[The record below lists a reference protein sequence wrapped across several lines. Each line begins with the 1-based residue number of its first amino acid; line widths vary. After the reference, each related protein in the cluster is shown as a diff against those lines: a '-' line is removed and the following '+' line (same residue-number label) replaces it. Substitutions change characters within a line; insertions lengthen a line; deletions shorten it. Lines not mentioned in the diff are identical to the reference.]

1 MSSSP
6 GAAKRLESA
15 ISICL
20 LIILFL
26 IGLGIL
32 IRQSDA
38 DMSRFGID
46 VSIHEVSP
54 PKQGMAGEEATAL
67 ESFAPASYEASSQV
81 ETYTAENLYEKINGK
96 ADFYLDSGFR
106 KLLTRR
112 FKNSGDD
119 TLWFEVYLYDMA
131 SNWNAFSVLSRQ
143 RRPEVVASKIL
154 EPLYSYRTA
163 NSLYCVNGHYY
174 IELVGSAE
182 SELLFQAIMETR
194 DNLRK
199 NLAVSMVTEIT
210 ELKFFPVES
219 IVPESFKLYLSDTFG
234 YEKLT
239 NTYTA
244 RYRMDGEIITA
255 FFSKRPDPQDA
266 RNIAQAYH
274 SFLLDSG
281 CSDKTTTNQTLAA
294 LKANVV
300 DAYGTTEIVLAT
312 GPFVAGVHEADSQ
325 EASERLAEILALKL
339 SDTAEKKGD

>member
-1 MSSSP
+1 
-6 GAAKRLESA
+6 
-15 ISICL
+15 
-20 LIILFL
+20 
-26 IGLGIL
+26 
-32 IRQSDA
+32 
-38 DMSRFGID
+38 MSRFGTN
-46 VSIHEVSP
+46 VSIHEVSG
-54 PKQGMAGEEATAL
+54 PKEGTAGEETTAL
-67 ESFAPASYEASSQV
+67 DSFAPAGYEASSQV

-106 KLLTRR
+106 KLFTRR
-112 FKNSGDD
+112 FKNRGDD

-154 EPLYSYRTA
+154 EPLHSYRTA

-174 IELVGSAE
+174 IELVGSVEA
-182 SELLFQAIMETR
+182 ELLFKAIMDTR
-194 DNLRK
+194 ENLRK
-199 NLAVSMVTEIT
+199 NLAVGMLAEIP
-210 ELKFFPVES
+210 ELKFFPAER

-244 RYRMDGEIITA
+244 RYRMDGEIVTA

-266 RNIAQAYH
+266 RNIARAYH

-281 CSDKTTTNQTLAA
+281 CSDKTTTNQTLAD

-300 DAYGTTEIVLAT
+300 DAYGTTEIIFVT
-312 GPFVAGVHEADSQ
+312 GPFVAGVHEADNQ
-325 EASERLAEILALKL
+325 QAAEKLAEILALKL
-339 SDTAEKKGD
+339 SDIAEEEGD